1 MREKTGQC
9 EIIGRE
15 KTMYYDVSKTNEL
28 NGIQP
33 LACKQELCHVICLVF
48 VNMFLKNILI
58 LKYIK
63 IFFIFNIIFFVW
75 C

>member
-1 MREKTGQC
+1 MAMEIIVFVCFRRWIEKTLIMGKKEEKTGQC

-33 LACKQELCHVICLVF
+33 LACKQELCHVIVF
-48 VNMFLKNILI
+48 GI
-58 LKYIK
+58 
-63 IFFIFNIIFFVW
+63 